1 MDRPAS
7 IAQEGPT
14 VKVQSESALL
24 CTLYTL
30 WKCAWHI
37 KEKSPCS
44 QVSFAPATDS
54 YRYINANSLMIATT
68 VKAVRPPDLHIA
80 PFYLS
85 GCDSSNWLFL
95 TVEWADCQWYDLQ
108 TQH

>member
-54 YRYINANSLMIATT
+54 YRYINANSLMIATKGSPSSRSAHSP
-68 VKAVRPPDLHIA
+68 VLSVRL
-80 PFYLS
+80 
-85 GCDSSNWLFL
+85 
-95 TVEWADCQWYDLQ
+95 
-108 TQH
+108 